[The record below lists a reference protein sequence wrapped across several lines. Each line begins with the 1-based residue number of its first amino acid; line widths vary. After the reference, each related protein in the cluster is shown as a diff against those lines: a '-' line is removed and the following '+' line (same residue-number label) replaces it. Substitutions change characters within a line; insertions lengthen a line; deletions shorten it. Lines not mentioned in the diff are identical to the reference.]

1 MEIEKV
7 IISSKGEFSKIEE
20 IRLAADLLFI
30 FGDGDLMC
38 EKEFKLAIRNSF
50 PDAKIF
56 GCSSSGEISG
66 LEVFENSIS
75 VAAVKFSSTTIRI
88 ESVDLAKYKNNIE
101 CGEKLCEK
109 FPQKDLKHLI
119 VLSDGINVNGC
130 NLIEG
135 IQNKLSK
142 KVAVTGGLAGDGIR
156 FSKTLVFDE
165 KGEVKSN
172 CVCALGF
179 YGDSISV
186 GYGTNGGWENFGI
199 ERLVTKS
206 KNNILY
212 ELDHQPALLLYKQFL
227 GERAKDLPVSGMS
240 FPLSCRVGDSQNA
253 VVRTVHGINEKDQ
266 SLIFGGNIPDGV
278 YVKLMKA
285 NVDRLIAGA
294 ELSAKASTDMIPK
307 GESEFAIL
315 ISCVGRKLV
324 LKQLVE
330 EEVEVVADVIGKQAI
345 LTGFYSYGEI
355 SPFKEDSPSF
365 LHNQTMTI
373 TTFSEK

>member
-7 IISSKGEFSKIEE
+7 IVRSKDEFSKIKE
-20 IRLAADLLFI
+20 IRLKPDLLFV
-30 FGDGDLMC
+30 FGEGELLC
-38 EKEFKLAIRNSF
+38 EKEFNSVIKNSF
-50 PDAKIF
+50 PDSLIF

-75 VAAVKFSSTTIRI
+75 ITAVKFSSTKLRL
-88 ESVDLAKYKNNIE
+88 ESVDLSKYKNSTE
-101 CGEKLCEK
+101 CGEGLCEK
-109 FPQKDLKHLI
+109 FPVKDLKHLM
-119 VLSDGINVNGC
+119 VLSDGIHINGSH
-130 NLIEG
+130 LIEG
-135 IQNKLSK
+135 IQ
-142 KVAVTGGLAGDGIR
+142 KVLPKEVAITGGLAGDGIR
-156 FSKTLVFDE
+156 FSKTFVYNKE
-165 KGEVKSN
+165 GEVKSN

-179 YGDSISV
+179 YGDSLSV

-206 KNNILY
+206 KDNILY

-240 FPLSCRVGDSQNA
+240 FPLSCRVGDSQKA
-253 VVRTVHGINEKDQ
+253 VVRTVHGINEEEQ
-266 SLIFGGNIPDGV
+266 SLSFGGNIPEGAS
-278 YVKLMKA
+278 VKMMKA
-285 NVDRLIAGA
+285 NVDRLILGA
-294 ELSAKASTDMIPK
+294 ELSAKASTDMINK
-307 GESEFAIL
+307 GESELAIL

-330 EEVEVVADVIGKQAI
+330 EEIEVVADIIGNQARI
-345 LTGFYSYGEI
+345 TGFYSYGEI
-355 SPFKEDSPSF
+355 SPFGADSDCF